1 MSFSRSR
8 REIQGLNVARPDVK
22 SLLDTRR
29 GCLGGWGMPEDA
41 RIRSEL
47 DVLASIERGEVV
59 TQAALT
65 RRIGV
70 SIGLINALLRRAIT
84 KGYVKTRQV
93 PYKRYAYY
101 LTPRGF
107 AEKSRLVAEYLD
119 RSFHLFRV
127 ARAEYADIYG
137 EAHKAGLTRLVLVGG
152 GDLAEIAVLAA
163 WGEGATLVGIVDP
176 RSNEARRFGLPV
188 LRSIGEADRPD
199 AIVITDSKNPQATY
213 DDATSV
219 LDAWRVF
226 APAILK
232 ITRDRAKLIADQ
244 RRLERSA

>member
-1 MSFSRSR
+1 
-8 REIQGLNVARPDVK
+8 
-22 SLLDTRR
+22 
-29 GCLGGWGMPEDA
+29 MPEDA
-41 RIRSEL
+41 RIRSAL

-70 SIGLINALLRRAIT
+70 SIGLVNALLRRAIN

-107 AEKSRLVAEYLD
+107 SEKSRLVAQYLD
-119 RSFHLFRV
+119 WSLHLFRV
-127 ARAEYADIYG
+127 ARSEYADILG
-137 EAHKAGLTRLVLVGG
+137 DARRANMTRIVLVGG

-163 WGEGATLVGIVDP
+163 WGQGVTLIAIVDP
-176 RSNEARRFGLPV
+176 GSNESQRFGLRV
-188 LRSIGEADRPD
+188 IRSLDEAERPD
-199 AIVITDSKNPQATY
+199 AVIITDSKHAQLTY
-213 DDATSV
+213 DEVSAV
-219 LDAWRVF
+219 LGEARVF
-226 APAILK
+226 APSILK
-232 ITRDRAKLIADQ
+232 ITRDRAELIAEQ